1 MLQPNPLNT
10 LLILIKPWQEASQE
24 AYVIREKVF
33 IQEQGVPEDMELDE
47 FDPTATHV
55 LAYKGPLC
63 VGTGRLVHLDNHH
76 AQIGRMAVL
85 STFRNRGI
93 GKAILGRL
101 IALAQAE
108 GVLTLML
115 HSQVSA
121 IPFYAKH
128 GFIAQG
134 PIYEEAG
141 IPHRNMMLLLPKTIA

>member
-47 FDPTATHV
+47 LDPTATHV

-93 GKAILGRL
+93 GKAMLNHL
-101 IALAQAE
+101 ITLAQTE
-108 GVLTLML
+108 GVLSLVL

-121 IPFYAKH
+121 IPFYAKL
-128 GFIAQG
+128 GFIADG
-134 PIYEEAG
+134 PIYQEAG
-141 IPHRNMMLLLPKTIA
+141 IPHRNMMLLLPQ